1 VCACVCGAEKTDEL
15 DGCSDL
21 YQAISE
27 LPQPNRDTLA
37 YIILH
42 LHRLF
47 SVWFLLGENAWFVV
61 QQNRIETLH
70 HNGNLSE

>member
-1 VCACVCGAEKTDEL
+1 MICNVCDISEKTDEQESS
-15 DGCSDL
+15 SDL

-42 LHRLF
+42 L
-47 SVWFLLGENAWFVV
+47 
-61 QQNRIETLH
+61 QK
-70 HNGNLSE
+70 